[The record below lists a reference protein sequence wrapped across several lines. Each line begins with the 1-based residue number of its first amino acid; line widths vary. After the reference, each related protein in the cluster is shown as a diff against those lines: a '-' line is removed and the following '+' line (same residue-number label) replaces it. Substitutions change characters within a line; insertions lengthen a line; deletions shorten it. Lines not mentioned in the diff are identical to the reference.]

1 MAKLLSVISAK
12 QFDKKTLNLIFKSA
26 DKIKSGKY
34 RNNLLK
40 GKVMATIF
48 YEPSTRTRFS
58 FESAMLK
65 LGGQVISTENASQ
78 FSSVSK
84 GETLE
89 DTIRIVALY
98 SDVIVLR
105 HFMSG
110 ASELAVKYSDVP
122 IINAGDGEGEHP
134 TQALYDLYTILT
146 RFKNGKFTISMV
158 GDLTFGRTIHSLS
171 QLLILYPKAKMI
183 FVSPQALKI
192 PDWLRVEL
200 KKKKVDFIET
210 EDFKESIKK
219 SDIIY
224 MTRIQKERFKSTSQ
238 YQKYFGKYILDK
250 QLLSSLKAKTYIMH
264 PLPRINEID
273 PEIDNDPRA
282 IYFEEAKNGLFIRM
296 AILKLLFDRK

>member
-171 QLLILYPKAKMI
+171 RLLILYPKAKMI